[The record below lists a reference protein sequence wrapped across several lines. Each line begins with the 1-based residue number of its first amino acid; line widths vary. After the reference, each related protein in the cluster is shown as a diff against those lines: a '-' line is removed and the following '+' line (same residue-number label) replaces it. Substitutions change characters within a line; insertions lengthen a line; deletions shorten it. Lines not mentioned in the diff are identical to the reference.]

1 MSSPHQSVPPPASS
15 HIAEA
20 GSATG
25 GRLRRIAAVAVPL
38 LYLVFLA
45 VAFALDWP
53 QWLRWGVIPLVGV
66 LSWLLWPRSP
76 HGVEPGVRVIRVPQL
91 AYIGVLI
98 LTFSVFFPFVG
109 WPSLLWPLL
118 LIPVVMLLW
127 VERTRTTVTPEGLE
141 LRTVFTTKSV
151 EWSRVAGV
159 RLPKRGFVRARLTDE
174 SEVKLPAVG
183 YDRLRELIAASDG
196 RIPDVFAQAEEAI
209 REQSAAERAAAA
221 ANDAAEPSA
230 KGE

>member
-1 MSSPHQSVPPPASS
+1 MPPPASS
-15 HIAEA
+15 HIAAA

-25 GRLRRIAAVAVPL
+25 GRWRRIAAVAVPL

-53 QWLRWGVIPLVGV
+53 HWLRWGVIPLVGV

-91 AYIGVLI
+91 AYIGVLV
-98 LTFSVFFPFVG
+98 LTFCVFFAFVG
-109 WPSLLWPLL
+109 WPAGLWWLL
-118 LIPVVMLLW
+118 LLPVVVLAW
-127 VERTRTTVTPEGLE
+127 VERTRTTVTPDGLE
-141 LRTVFTTKSV
+141 LRTIFSSRSV

-221 ANDAAEPSA
+221 AAADDSAEPSA

>member
-1 MSSPHQSVPPPASS
+1 MPV
-15 HIAEA
+15 
-20 GSATG
+20 
-25 GRLRRIAAVAVPL
+25 

-45 VAFALDWP
+45 AAFALDWP

-66 LSWLLWPRSP
+66 LTWLLWPRS
-76 HGVEPGVRVIRVPQL
+76 HRAAEPGVRVIRVPQL
-91 AYIGVLI
+91 AYIGVLV
-98 LTFSVFFPFVG
+98 LTFCVFFPFVG

-118 LIPVVMLLW
+118 LLPIVVLLW

-141 LRTVFTTKSV
+141 LRTVFGSRSV
-151 EWSRVAGV
+151 EWARVAGV
-159 RLPKRGFVRARLTDE
+159 RLPKRGAVRARLTDG
-174 SEVKLPAVG
+174 SEVRLPAVG

-221 ANDAAEPSA
+221 QDEAEPRPT
-230 KGE
+230 GE

>member
-1 MSSPHQSVPPPASS
+1 MPV
-15 HIAEA
+15 
-20 GSATG
+20 
-25 GRLRRIAAVAVPL
+25 

-91 AYIGVLI
+91 AYIGVLV
-98 LTFSVFFPFVG
+98 LTLCVFFAFVG
-109 WPSLLWPLL
+109 WPAGLWWLL
-118 LIPVVMLLW
+118 LLPVAVLLW
-127 VERTRTTVTPEGLE
+127 VERTRTTVTPDGLE
-141 LRTVFTTKSV
+141 LRSVFSSRSV

-174 SEVKLPAVG
+174 SEVTLPAVG
-183 YDRLRELIAASDG
+183 YDRLRELIAASGG

-209 REQSAAERAAAA
+209 REASAAERAGDGAG
-221 ANDAAEPSA
+221 ESA
-230 KGE
+230 QDV